1 MSGRAASVSK
11 ADNPSGVFL
20 FLLRPRP
27 TYPGIVDPQ
36 PSLYPFYRV
45 SPRVIVVVAA
55 RKDEIG
61 GGERVVVPE
70 GCEAAAT
77 CWRDNVLALLAAPHR
92 RSSPASAPP
101 PPPPLLPSLPP
112 ALPSLSSP
120 DRASLPRFLPFF
132 LVQLVAAGRGMRFS
146 TRTMG
151 WFLTLPFRTQSRA
164 RQN

>member
-1 MSGRAASVSK
+1 MAGRAGSVSK

-27 TYPGIVDPQ
+27 TYPGIVDP
-36 PSLYPFYRV
+36 PNPLYPFYRV

-61 GGERVVVPE
+61 GWGRGVVPE

-77 CWRDNVLALLAAPHR
+77 CWRDNVLALLTAPHR
-92 RSSPASAPP
+92 RSSPASAP
-101 PPPPLLPSLPP
+101 LLPP
-112 ALPSLSSP
+112 APLSLSSP

-146 TRTMG
+146 TRAVG
-151 WFLTLPFRTQSRA
+151 WILTLPFRTRRRA
-164 RQN
+164 RRN